1 MQADSGLAPEDHGE
15 IPLPPA
21 TTQWRPLSAPAD
33 ETAAPLAPFV
43 PAQAYAPTEAAPQAE
58 RAEPMPWEDDFAQET
73 GHAAPPWEDEQSLAG
88 QPEPAEADVA
98 PAPAE
103 GRAFPLDAFIIPE
116 DAHRIPAGIEISE
129 ELQRQ
134 IVEDVAA
141 RLEQLAAR
149 LRTEGLGTLVA
160 PSRDHEPVDV
170 VLAAVISGYV
180 SRKAH

>member
-15 IPLPPA
+15 IPFPPA

-43 PAQAYAPTEAAPQAE
+43 PVTANAQTESAPQAGS
-58 RAEPMPWEDDFAQET
+58 AEPMPWEDGFAQET
-73 GHAAPPWEDEQSLAG
+73 GHAAPPWEDEHAG
-88 QPEPAEADVA
+88 TGHTGPADADVA
-98 PAPAE
+98 AAAPE
-103 GRAFPLDAFIIPE
+103 GRAFPVDAFIIPE
-116 DAHRIPAGIEISE
+116 DAHRIPAGVEISE

-149 LRTEGLGTLVA
+149 LRAEGLGTLAA